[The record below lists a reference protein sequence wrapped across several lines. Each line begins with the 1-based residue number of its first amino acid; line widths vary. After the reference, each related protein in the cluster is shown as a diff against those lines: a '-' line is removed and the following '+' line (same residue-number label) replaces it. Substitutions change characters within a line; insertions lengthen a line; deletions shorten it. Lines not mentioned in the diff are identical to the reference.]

1 MQGRQERKLQFRPEL
16 TSECHPSCSE
26 RRQWGLQALWHSPE
40 SVKSISC
47 FPHHCC
53 KTYFR
58 EPPKI
63 NGVALVIKAGFR
75 ALLAVRKD
83 GDVGARAPCSSPRC
97 ACLSHHSPLHPAC
110 PVMSCITCSVVGM
123 SCVTRLY
130 SIFVL

>member
-1 MQGRQERKLQFRPEL
+1 M
-16 TSECHPSCSE
+16 SA
-26 RRQWGLQALWHSPE
+26 GLQTLWHFVLGKKKKSVCGFSPQFHR
-40 SVKSISC
+40 C
-47 FPHHCC
+47 D

-63 NGVALVIKAGFR
+63 NRIALVIKAGFR
-75 ALLAVRKD
+75 ALLVVRKD
-83 GDVGARAPCSSPRC
+83 GDVGVNGPLFFPRC

-123 SCVTRLY
+123 SCVRRLY